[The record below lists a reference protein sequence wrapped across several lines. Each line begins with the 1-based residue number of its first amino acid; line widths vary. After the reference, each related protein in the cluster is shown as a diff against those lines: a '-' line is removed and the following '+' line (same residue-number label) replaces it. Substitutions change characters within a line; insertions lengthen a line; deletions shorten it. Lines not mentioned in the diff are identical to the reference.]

1 MDDFLLNDH
10 SNKSLATKNIWLKFS
25 MMIFCK
31 QVIFFIIVCFNSG
44 GSRGRV
50 RGVWNPLSDLMLV
63 WDRNSYILT
72 LFHRLIFLLKCTLH
86 FATKLNSR
94 DIKKQNTIAFGLLW
108 LVTNQVIS
116 LMNGCQNL
124 HSYTYIMTLT
134 LMKSVQSQEEDVPR
148 VHPLWVEF
156 KYTARGQGITC
167 NCDFWEGGVG
177 EK

>member
-44 GSRGRV
+44 GSRGRL

-72 LFHRLIFLLKCTLH
+72 LFHRLIFLMKCTLH

-94 DIKKQNTIAFGLLW
+94 DIKKTKYYCFWPSLACD
-108 LVTNQVIS
+108 VS
-116 LMNGCQNL
+116 LMNSCQNL

-134 LMKSVQSQEEDVPR
+134 LMKSVQSQEENVPR

-167 NCDFWEGGVG
+167 NCDSWEGGVG

>member
-31 QVIFFIIVCFNSG
+31 QVIFLIIVRFNSG

-72 LFHRLIFLLKCTLH
+72 LFHRLIFLMKCTLH
-86 FATKLNSR
+86 FATKLNFR
-94 DIKKQNTIAFGLLW
+94 DIKKQNTIVFGLLW
-108 LVTNQVIS
+108 LVTYLWWTVVRT
-116 LMNGCQNL
+116 CT
-124 HSYTYIMTLT
+124 HTLT
-134 LMKSVQSQEEDVPR
+134 SWPWHWWNLYNHKRRM
-148 VHPLWVEF
+148 F
-156 KYTARGQGITC
+156 QGCILY
-167 NCDFWEGGVG
+167 E
-177 EK
+177 

>member
-1 MDDFLLNDH
+1 M
-10 SNKSLATKNIWLKFS
+10 
-25 MMIFCK
+25 
-31 QVIFFIIVCFNSG
+31 
-44 GSRGRV
+44 
-50 RGVWNPLSDLMLV
+50 
-63 WDRNSYILT
+63 
-72 LFHRLIFLLKCTLH
+72 KCTLH

-148 VHPLWVEF
+148 VHPLRVEF

-167 NCDFWEGGVG
+167 NCDSWEGVWGRSNLPQ
-177 EK
+177 KKFIFFSMATSDWTKK